1 MKRTQFVEG
10 VDIMSNKIK
19 GFIFDLDGVITDT
32 AEYHYKSWQK
42 LADEE
47 DLFFNREINEQ
58 LRGVSRMDSLEI
70 ILDGKELPDDVKK
83 EWTDR
88 KNAYYQEYLEEIT
101 KENILDDMEAKLNK
115 LKEDGFK
122 IAVASSSRNARKV
135 LKNLQISD
143 MFDTISDG
151 NSVENAKP
159 APDLF
164 LHTAEKLGLKA
175 EECVVLEDAESG
187 VEAALAANMKA
198 VGVGPQERVGK
209 AHLVYS
215 RVSDI
220 DFAEIL
226 EKL

>member
-1 MKRTQFVEG
+1 MG
-10 VDIMSNKIK
+10 VVIMAKEIK

-47 DLFFNREINEQ
+47 DLFFNREVNEQ
-58 LRGVSRMDSLEI
+58 LRGVSRMESMEI
-70 ILDGKELPDDVKK
+70 ILDGKEVPEDQKK
-83 EWTDR
+83 KWTDR
-88 KNAYYQEYLEEIT
+88 KNAYYQDYLEEIT
-101 KENILDDMEAKLNK
+101 KADILDDMEAKLMK
-115 LKEDGFK
+115 LKADGYK
-122 IAVASSSRNARKV
+122 LAVGSSSRNAKKV
-135 LKNLQISD
+135 LKHLQITD
-143 MFDTISDG
+143 IFDTIADG

-164 LHTAEKLGLKA
+164 LHAAKNLGLKP

-198 VGVGPQERVGK
+198 VGVGPEARVGK
-209 AHLVYS
+209 AHLVYAN
-215 RVSDI
+215 VGDI
-220 DFAEIL
+220 DFDEII

>member
-1 MKRTQFVEG
+1 MAT
-10 VDIMSNKIK
+10 KIK
-19 GFIFDLDGVITDT
+19 AFIFDLDGVITDT

-47 DLFFNREINEQ
+47 DLVFNREINEK
-58 LRGVSRMDSLEI
+58 LRGVSRMDSLDI
-70 ILDGKELPDDVKK
+70 ILDGKEVSEDLKK

-88 KNAYYQEYLEEIT
+88 KNDYYQKYLEDIT

-115 LKEDGFK
+115 LKNAGFK
-122 IAVASSSRNARKV
+122 IAVGSSSRNARKV
-135 LKNLQISD
+135 LKQLQIYE

-164 LHTAEKLGLKA
+164 LHTAKNLGLKA

-187 VEAALAANMKA
+187 VEAALAAKMKA
-198 VGVGPQERVGK
+198 VGVGPKTRVGK
-209 AHLVYS
+209 AHLVYGNVDS
-215 RVSDI
+215 I
-220 DFAEIL
+220 DFDEIL

>member
-1 MKRTQFVEG
+1 MKQTQFVEG

-101 KENILDDMEAKLNK
+101 KENILDDMEEKLNK

>member
-1 MKRTQFVEG
+1 
-10 VDIMSNKIK
+10 
-19 GFIFDLDGVITDT
+19 
-32 AEYHYKSWQK
+32 
-42 LADEE
+42 
-47 DLFFNREINEQ
+47 
-58 LRGVSRMDSLEI
+58 MDSLDI
-70 ILDGKELPDDVKK
+70 ILDGKDVPQEVKQ

-88 KNAYYQEYLEEIT
+88 KNNYYQKYLEEIN
-101 KENILDDMEAKLNK
+101 KDNILDDMEAKLNSLIEK
-115 LKEDGFK
+115 GYK

-135 LKNLQISD
+135 LKNLEITD

-164 LHTAEKLGLKA
+164 LHTAEKLGLKP

-198 VGVGPQERVGK
+198 VGVGPEGRVGK

-215 RVSDI
+215 NVEEI
-220 DFAEIL
+220 DFDEIIESL
-226 EKL
+226 

>member
-1 MKRTQFVEG
+1 MAK
-10 VDIMSNKIK
+10 KIK
-19 GFIFDLDGVITDT
+19 GLIFDLDGVITDT

-47 DLFFNREINEQ
+47 DLFFNREVNEQ
-58 LRGVSRMDSLEI
+58 LRGVSRMESLDI
-70 ILDGKELPDDVKK
+70 ILDGKEVPAEQKK

-101 KENILDDMEAKLNK
+101 KADILDDMEAKLNK
-115 LKEDGFK
+115 LKADGYK
-122 IAVASSSRNARKV
+122 LAVGSSSRNARKV
-135 LKNLQISD
+135 LKHLQITD
-143 MFDTISDG
+143 IFDTIADG

-164 LHTAEKLGLKA
+164 LHAAKNLGLKP

-198 VGVGPQERVGK
+198 VGVGPAERVGK
-209 AHLVYS
+209 AHLVYAN
-215 RVSDI
+215 VSDI
-220 DFAEIL
+220 DFDVIL
-226 EKL
+226 EKF

>member
-1 MKRTQFVEG
+1 MANE
-10 VDIMSNKIK
+10 IK
-19 GFIFDLDGVITDT
+19 GLIFDLDGVITDT

-58 LRGVSRMDSLEI
+58 LRGVSRMESLDI
-70 ILDGKELPDDVKK
+70 ILDGKEVPADVKK

-88 KNAYYQEYLEEIT
+88 KNAYYQEYLEEIS
-101 KENILDDMEAKLNK
+101 KDDILDDMEAKLNRLKADGYK
-115 LKEDGFK
+115 L
-122 IAVASSSRNARKV
+122 AVGSSSRNARKV
-135 LKNLQISD
+135 LKHLQITD
-143 MFDTISDG
+143 IFDTIADG

-164 LHTAEKLGLKA
+164 LHAAKNLGLEP

-198 VGVGPQERVGK
+198 VGVGPEERVGK
-209 AHLVYS
+209 AHLVYPN
-215 RVSDI
+215 VSDI
-220 DFAEIL
+220 DFDEIL
-226 EKL
+226 KKL

>member
-1 MKRTQFVEG
+1 MGSE
-10 VDIMSNKIK
+10 IK

-32 AEYHYKSWQK
+32 AEYHYKSWQT

-47 DLFFNREINEQ
+47 GLTFNREINEQ
-58 LRGVSRMDSLEI
+58 LRGVSRMDSLDI
-70 ILDGKELPDDVKK
+70 ILDGKDVPQETKQ

-88 KNAYYQEYLEEIT
+88 KNSYYQKYLEEIN
-101 KENILDDMEAKLNK
+101 KDNILDDMEAKLNK
-115 LKEDGFK
+115 LIKEGYK

-135 LKNLQISD
+135 LSNLEISE

-164 LHTAEKLGLKA
+164 LHTAEKLGLKP
-175 EECVVLEDAESG
+175 EQCVVLEDAESG

-198 VGVGPQERVGK
+198 VGVGPEGRVGK
-209 AHLVYS
+209 AHLIYS
-215 RVSDI
+215 TVEEI
-220 DFAEIL
+220 DFDEIIESL
-226 EKL
+226 